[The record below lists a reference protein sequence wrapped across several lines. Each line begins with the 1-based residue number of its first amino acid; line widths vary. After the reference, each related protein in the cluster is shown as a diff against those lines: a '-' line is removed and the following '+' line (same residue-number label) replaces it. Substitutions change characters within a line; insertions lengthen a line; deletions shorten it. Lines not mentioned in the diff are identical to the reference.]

1 MAAKDT
7 YFVEKTD
14 AGWLVRRR
22 KPGGAVTLCTTTEPA
37 AAEDIRAAMSVYP
50 YAQAAAG
57 ELADGVADGPA
68 QQALISAL
76 TRLGDMERKTAARR
90 DFESCLSNLGQTAL
104 AIMAGVGTLIV
115 VIWLIQFLLSR

>member
-22 KPGGAVTLCTTTEPA
+22 KPGGAVTLCTVEKRED
-37 AAEDIRAAMSVYP
+37 AEDIQAALNILP
-50 YAQAAAG
+50 YAQKAAG

-68 QQALISAL
+68 QQDLVEALRRMHGL
-76 TRLGDMERKTAARR
+76 EQKAAAQREL
-90 DFESCLSNLGQTAL
+90 ESCLSNLGQTAL